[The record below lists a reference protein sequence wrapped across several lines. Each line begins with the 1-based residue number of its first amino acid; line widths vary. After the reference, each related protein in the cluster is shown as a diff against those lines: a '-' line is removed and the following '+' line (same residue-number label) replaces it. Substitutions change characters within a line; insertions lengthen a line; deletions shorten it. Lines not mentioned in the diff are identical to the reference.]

1 MSGHSSNN
9 PDKKLLHIEVDFV
22 HKLEKNRNKV
32 FDDLTEVLT
41 PPAVLINDN
50 SLEAEDDADS
60 LMNLGL
66 DPDEEVTADGAD
78 NLMMMLAL
86 ANPNVD
92 LMEKAQN
99 SLEMFTEDLIKA
111 RTMVALLLMNDQQ
124 EDSIL
129 DSQYG
134 ADPSPSQKLLQV
146 NGVIE
151 HFESW
156 TREVF
161 GSWIQQLVMREELKR
176 GLISLQD
183 PFSDLNN
190 SFELLD
196 KKMELEFKSVM
207 SHLNLNYCTLISV
220 LKDANEDIEEAQ
232 NENHPEFN
240 LYV

>member
-22 HKLEKNRNKV
+22 HKLEENRNKV

>member
-22 HKLEKNRNKV
+22 HKLEENRNKV
-32 FDDLTEVLT
+32 FDDLTEVLH
-41 PPAVLINDN
+41 PPAVLINDS

-92 LMEKAQN
+92 LLEKAQN

>member
-1 MSGHSSNN
+1 M
-9 PDKKLLHIEVDFV
+9 
-22 HKLEKNRNKV
+22 HKLEENRNKV

-41 PPAVLINDN
+41 PPVVLINDS

-86 ANPNVD
+86 SNPNVD
-92 LMEKAQN
+92 LLEKAQN

-161 GSWIQQLVMREELKR
+161 GSWIQQLAMREELKR